1 MKFKL
6 NSLLKTKNKS
16 VYWLKD
22 KTGIS
27 HATIYNMA
35 NNKTKMISFENLEKL
50 CIALECT
57 PNDLFEL
64 EPIK

>member
-6 NSLLKTKNKS
+6 DEVLKEKNKS

-27 HATIYNMA
+27 HATIYKMSNSQ
-35 NNKTKMISFENLEKL
+35 TKMISFENLEKI

-57 PNDLFEL
+57 PNDLFEI
-64 EPIK
+64 EPK

>member
-1 MKFKL
+1 MRMRL
-6 NSLLKTKNKS
+6 DEVLKKNGKS

-27 HATIYNMA
+27 HATVYNMS
-35 NNKTKMISFENLEKL
+35 NGKTKMISFENLEKI

-57 PNDLFEL
+57 PNDLFEI
-64 EPIK
+64 EPN